1 MGKAGRET
9 EAQPWQL
16 CIYVYIHSYIHIYTL
31 IYVYKYIHLYLHP
44 TTPVAVVRGHS
55 RAAAPRGTLGCMG
68 IHLPIKRKLL
78 NDRKQTGLV
87 EDGEKDEKPR
97 GPRALHGNE
106 GINISDGFLEGERR
120 KFVLRVQM

>member
-1 MGKAGRET
+1 
-9 EAQPWQL
+9 
-16 CIYVYIHSYIHIYTL
+16 
-31 IYVYKYIHLYLHP
+31 
-44 TTPVAVVRGHS
+44 
-55 RAAAPRGTLGCMG
+55 MG

-106 GINISDGFLEGERR
+106 GINISDEFLEGERR
-120 KFVLRVQM
+120 KFVLRVQMWLQTESAAGESDARTDPTHAPIY